1 MISRKLILSAA
12 MLAIS
17 AAPAF
22 ADADSEAYVQSN
34 ADDVLASLNAP
45 ELTPAERR
53 TRFQTYMDKFT
64 NIDVVAKFVIG
75 SYAKKFSDEEME
87 AYLAS
92 FRAYALAVYEDYFN
106 EFGGQTI
113 TVLGSNDRSARESV
127 VATEILRDDGD
138 KLEVSWHVLKRRGEY
153 HVVDVHLKLGGQTF
167 KLGVEQ
173 RAQFKSILDQ
183 NYGSADVLIAK
194 IDSMTDEL
202 IARRPPD
209 AEATEES

>member
-22 ADADSEAYVQSN
+22 ADADSEAYVQTN

-53 TRFQTYMDKFT
+53 TQFQNYMDKFT

-75 SYAKKFSDEEME
+75 DYAKKFSEQEME

-138 KLEVSWHVLKRRGEY
+138 KLEVSWHVLKRRGKY

-173 RAQFKSILDQ
+173 RAQFMSILDQ
-183 NYGSADVLIAK
+183 NYGSADALITK